1 MAIKSGDL
9 IQVGNQILVD
19 RAQTAGPGT
28 LNIPTE
34 TIYELGNYKSVAV
47 VRGIPDL
54 TYSLESFDASAEL
67 EAMLTGQATSNI
79 GDETGVATDYSSLA
93 DGTMF
98 DMGAVLP
105 LDVVSEFKR
114 GRAAT
119 NPFDVQA
126 SVAIPYLN
134 MESISYRFGLT
145 DNASQTI
152 SLRGDSIFYA
162 GASAYVEIAVGTG
175 TAGQT
180 VALSHAAIP
189 YNGDSI
195 NGIKYALGV
204 SLKSGKRLFLG
215 SDYTEAATG
224 TAADGSRTVTL
235 TITAAVSVSDSIRVI
250 YQSPVVATYP
260 QPSHAV
266 ASAIRPAAIK
276 GKDIEIRVGGVAITD
291 RWSGVQSVTVE
302 ERLTLVQDLEFGNA
316 QAVSQD
322 FDIPAVT
329 GTVDIKPRDP
339 AELLGR
345 MRQAAGIASATEAI
359 GPNTAVPVKL
369 EILLHSPDTGAVLK
383 TLYVPDAVMTMP
395 AFSAQVNNKLTVS
408 FPFTSN
414 SGVLHVYK
422 GARPAN
428 ATD

>member
-34 TIYELGNYKSVAV
+34 TIYELGNYRSVAV

-67 EAMLTGQATSNI
+67 EAMLTGRITV
-79 GDETGVATDYSSLA
+79 DETDYTALA

-105 LDVVSEFKR
+105 LDVVSEFKA
-114 GRAAT
+114 GRAAADAY
-119 NPFDVQA
+119 DVHA

-134 MESISYRFGLT
+134 MESISYRFGVT

-162 GASAYVEIAVGTG
+162 GASAFVEITTG
-175 TAGQT
+175 TNAANQAVT
-180 VALSHAAIP
+180 LTHPAIP
-189 YNGDSI
+189 YNGDVI
-195 NGIKYALGV
+195 NGVKYALGV

-215 SDYTEAATG
+215 SDYTETVGTPDATTGAA
-224 TAADGSRTVTL
+224 SVTVTIL
-235 TITAAVSVSDSIRVI
+235 TAVPVADTIRVV

-260 QPSHAV
+260 QTSHAI

-276 GKDIEIRVGGVAITD
+276 GKDIEVRLGGVAITD

-302 ERLTLVQDLEFGNA
+302 ERLTLSQDLEFGNA

-322 FDIPAVT
+322 YDIPAVT
-329 GTVDIKPRDP
+329 GTVDIKPRD
-339 AELLGR
+339 ADELLKR
-345 MRQAAGIASATEAI
+345 VRQAAGIASATEVI
-359 GPNTAVPVKL
+359 GPNTAVPVPL
-369 EILLHSPDTGAVLK
+369 EILLHSPDTGAVIK
-383 TLYVPDAVMTMP
+383 TLYVPDAVLTMP
-395 AFSAQVNNKLTVS
+395 AFSGQVNNKLTVS

-422 GARPAN
+422 GARPAGN
-428 ATD
+428 PIGT

>member
-67 EAMLTGQATSNI
+67 EALLTGQATSNI
-79 GDETGVATDYSSLA
+79 GDETAAATDYSSLA

-105 LDVVSEFKR
+105 LDVVSEFKA

-152 SLRGDSIFYA
+152 SLRGDSIYYA
-162 GASAYVEIAVGTG
+162 GASAYVQLAVGTG
-175 TAGQT
+175 TAGQ
-180 VALSHAAIP
+180 VIALANPAIP
-189 YNGDSI
+189 YNGDVI
-195 NGIKYALGV
+195 NGTKYVLGI

-215 SDYTEAATG
+215 ADYTEAATG
-224 TAADGSRTVTL
+224 TAVDGSRTVSV
-235 TITAAVSVSDSIRVI
+235 TITAAVPASDSIRVI
-250 YQSPVVATYP
+250 YQSPTVAVYP
-260 QPSHAV
+260 QASHAA

-276 GKDIEIRVGGVAITD
+276 GKDIEVRVGGVTITD

-345 MRQAAGIASATEAI
+345 MRQAAGIATATEAI

-369 EILLHSPDTGAVLK
+369 EILLHSPDTGAVIK

-422 GARPAN
+422 GARPSN